1 MDNSE
6 IVVTRYGEVFTREQF
21 LENQKHNKF
30 LNNIIK
36 GINNSKKKPKEKN
49 KRKETTNK
57 IEKK

>member
-36 GINNSKKKPKEKN
+36 GINNSKKKPKEKKQK
-49 KRKETTNK
+49 KRNHK
-57 IEKK
+57 